1 MTMFKE
7 YAMPIIKKEGA
18 KYVQKQ
24 MSNLSH
30 RR

>member
-1 MTMFKE
+1 MSMFKE

-24 MSNLSH
+24 MSGMG

>member
-24 MSNLSH
+24 MSQFGQK
-30 RR
+30 R